1 MQGPHHKHSCLS
13 TGKLTPKRIVEK
25 ESNFDSSANDKNC
38 VNNGVS
44 STNNDNYSVSN
55 SRNSKKSTKNLRKSL
70 GCRRRSKDMIS
81 HEEQQKVERNDEI
94 RNDDTLDRQQMKRQQ
109 HRSSRKS
116 EPKRRLVFTSPRVIS
131 SDEDLFP
138 TDHSLYKESNQRWQQ
153 ISDQAGCHRQD
164 GTVMNI
170 GKSTSTAMAFRTGMT
185 TCAAVRVRSLN
196 LWLDH
201 EKDTLPDW
209 LDMISEVFVNLEHLT
224 LAEDIFPGEDD
235 MAVSARMRRLYVLS
249 ILPHLKSI
257 DDMAVTLKE
266 KKLANPNG
274 YSDKNQTDLPEAKSL
289 NNESIKKGVNQQYDD
304 SRVVLVPVSINTDS
318 VGSSKANEIEVE
330 IIATEFGEMKCTNTE
345 TTASTTPTNSESTI
359 SAIDSNVELIEDDV
373 GAVGNFSN
381 AVLIDSNGRESN
393 DSSDEKKSNDADV
406 KKLQIVPTKHEDEDL
421 AHQLAEDNIESSLC
435 GSTKEAQ
442 LEINNCNI
450 PSAISRNKIDIDGA
464 DADGDGDQT
473 RKKAVMGRVRTLH
486 NASKNSIELV
496 SVVSNDIEWSLAC
509 GVLMF
514 RRDKSCA
521 PKIRLPFSTRD
532 IKKKGLGPDTTTQA
546 CQQALTNLRNKERE
560 KETNRLKACTPVQ
573 RQSTVIAPTPQVGCC
588 QILKSDTPSYSKFVF
603 PAGDRLPPTINN
615 TASKE
620 KSSEFVVSTN
630 KHFPPSKS
638 LSSPFPMQ
646 FRERKK
652 SACATITTQLVVKT
666 FESIDSDSENTVS
679 ADDSRESN
687 EMETIASPLA
697 VVSSPVSSPK
707 NAKQKLKKA
716 NEGELPPKCPSG
728 GIRRQTTVIHTVKQ
742 RTQRRR
748 NRPKLNE
755 ASKESA
761 RSISMMDLDDEEE
774 FFDVKV
780 ENKEVESVEKTN
792 QFVDVLA

>member
-1 MQGPHHKHSCLS
+1 MDAAGTELSMMQGPHHQQSCLS
-13 TGKLTPKRIVEK
+13 TGKLSPKRILEK
-25 ESNFDSSANDKNC
+25 ESNFVPSTNDMYC

-44 STNNDNYSVSN
+44 STNDDKFSVNN
-55 SRNSKKSTKNLRKSL
+55 SGNSKKRTKKLRKQL
-70 GCRRRSKDMIS
+70 GCRRGSKDRVS
-81 HEEQQKVERNDEI
+81 HEEQQNVERDDDI
-94 RNDDTLDRQQMKRQQ
+94 RLDDTLERQQMSRQQ
-109 HRSSRKS
+109 NRSTLHKS
-116 EPKRRLVFTSPRVIS
+116 EPKRRLVFTSPRVIL
-131 SDEDLFP
+131 SDDDLFP
-138 TDHSLYKESNQRWQQ
+138 TDHSLYKDSNQRWQQ
-153 ISDQAGCHRQD
+153 ISDQAGYHRQD

-170 GKSTSTAMAFRTGMT
+170 GKSTSTAMAFRTGMIS
-185 TCAAVRVRSLN
+185 CAAVRVRSLN

-257 DDMAVTLKE
+257 DDMAVTSKE
-266 KKLANPNG
+266 RKLANPNG
-274 YSDKNQTDLPEAKSL
+274 YSNKTQINLPEAKSP
-289 NNESIKKGVNQQYDD
+289 NTESIKKGVGQQDD

-318 VGSSKANEIEVE
+318 IESSKVNEIEVE
-330 IIATEFGEMKCTNTE
+330 ILTTEFGEMKCTDTE
-345 TTASTTPTNSESTI
+345 TTASTSPTNSEITI
-359 SAIDSNVELIEDDV
+359 SAIDSNDELVGDV
-373 GAVGNFSN
+373 GDFSN
-381 AVLIDSNGRESN
+381 IVLIYSNERERS
-393 DSSDEKKSNDADV
+393 DSSDEKKSNDDI

-421 AHQLAEDNIESSLC
+421 AHQLAEDNIESTLC
-435 GSTKEAQ
+435 GSTKEEQ
-442 LEINNCNI
+442 FV
-450 PSAISRNKIDIDGA
+450 DGA
-464 DADGDGDQT
+464 DADDDQT
-473 RKKAVMGRVRTLH
+473 RRKAALGRVRTLH
-486 NASKNSIELV
+486 NDSNNSIELV

-509 GVLMF
+509 GILMF
-514 RRDKSCA
+514 RKDKSCA

-532 IKKKGLGPDTTTQA
+532 IKTKGLGPDTTTQA
-546 CQQALTNLRNKERE
+546 CQKAVTNLRNKERE

-588 QILKSDTPSYSKFVF
+588 QILKSDAHSNSKFVF
-603 PAGDRLPPTINN
+603 PAGDRYPPTINN

-620 KSSEFVVSTN
+620 KSSEFFVSTN
-630 KHFPPSKS
+630 KQLPPSKS

-646 FRERKK
+646 FRERQK
-652 SACATITTQLVVKT
+652 STCATITTQLVVKT
-666 FESIDSDSENTVS
+666 FESIDSDSGKTESV
-679 ADDSRESN
+679 DDPMESN

-697 VVSSPVSSPK
+697 VVCSSASSPK
-707 NAKQKLKKA
+707 NVNQKLKKA
-716 NEGELPPKCPSG
+716 NKGELPPKCPSG

-748 NRPKLNE
+748 NHRKLNE

-780 ENKEVESVEKTN
+780 ENKEVESVAGSN
-792 QFVDVLA
+792 QFVDVLAE